1 MKLNDERLLSLDVFR
16 GLTIAGMI
24 LVNNPGSWQYVYPPL
39 RHAAWNG
46 CTPTDLIFPF
56 FLFIVGVSITLS
68 LEKKKS
74 QGAGQKDIILKIL
87 KRTLLIFLIGLF
99 LNTFPS
105 FDLSRIRI
113 PGVLQRI
120 AVVYMISS
128 FLFLKAGWK
137 TISVAAFLFLVFYWL
152 VIAFFPVPGIG
163 APNLNSPLMI
173 NPHTGFKAPGNIAGW
188 IDNKLLSGH
197 LWGSTKVWDPEGLL
211 STIPAVSTCLI
222 GILAGYFLKSSLSG
236 TKKALWFLIAGNVF
250 ILAAFIWNLFLPFN
264 KSLWTSSFVLL
275 TGGIA
280 LWLFGLIF
288 WAVDVKKSKWW
299 IKPFCVYGTN
309 AIAVYFLSGI
319 FIRCI
324 NYIKIS
330 EPGGGSSGLTGYL
343 YYHFFVPNFS
353 SLNASLAW
361 AVSYVLFW
369 LAVMWVF
376 YSKKIFIKI

>member
-1 MKLNDERLLSLDVFR
+1 MKSNDERLLSLDIFR

-56 FLFIVGVSITLS
+56 FIFIVGVSITLS
-68 LEKKKS
+68 LGKKKTNN
-74 QGAGQKDIILKIL
+74 ALPKDIALKIL
-87 KRTLLIFLIGLF
+87 KRTFLIFIVGLF

-105 FDLSRIRI
+105 FDFTKIRI

-120 AVVYMISS
+120 AIVYMISS
-128 FLFLKAGWK
+128 FLFLKTGWK
-137 TISVAAFLFLVFYWL
+137 TISVTALLCLIFYWL
-152 VIAFFPVPGIG
+152 VISYLPPPGQT
-163 APNLNSPLMI
+163 APNLNFPLAIDPVTGIKSP
-173 NPHTGFKAPGNIAGW
+173 ANIAGW
-188 IDNKLLSGH
+188 IDNKLLGGH
-197 LWGSTKVWDPEGLL
+197 LWGSTKVWDPEGIL

-222 GILAGYFLKSSLSG
+222 GILAGYFLKRELSG
-236 TKKALWFLIAGNVF
+236 TKKALWLLIAGNAL
-250 ILAAFIWNLFLPFN
+250 ILVSFLWNLILPFN

-280 LWLFGLIF
+280 LWIFGLIY
-288 WAVDVKKSKWW
+288 WAVDVKKIKWW
-299 IKPFCVYGTN
+299 TKPFCVYGTN

-324 NYIKIS
+324 NYIKIA
-330 EPGGGSSGLTGYL
+330 EPGGGSSGLSGYI
-343 YYHFFVPNFS
+343 YYHFFVPNFTP
-353 SLNASLAW
+353 LNASLAW

-369 LAVMWVF
+369 LAVMWIF
-376 YSKKIFIKI
+376 YSKRIFIKI